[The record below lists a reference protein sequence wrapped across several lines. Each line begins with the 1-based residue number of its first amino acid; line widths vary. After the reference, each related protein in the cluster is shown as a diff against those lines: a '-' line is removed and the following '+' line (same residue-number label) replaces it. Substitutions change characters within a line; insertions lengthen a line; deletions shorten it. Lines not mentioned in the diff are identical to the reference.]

1 LNLQSIPIQDH
12 YRSDRNNLIQDFYI
26 PCLSETIL
34 YSRAV
39 GYFSSTSI
47 IAVSQGLAALI
58 EAGGQMRLIAS
69 PHLSSEDIKAIKK
82 GLRQREEVISSAIIK
97 EFETVSTDRLACL
110 SWLLSKSVLSLLC
123 QFPKIKLQ

>member
-1 LNLQSIPIQDH
+1 MSLPEIYIQDH
-12 YRSDRNNLIQDFYI
+12 YRSDRNNIIDDFYI

-58 EAGGQMRLIAS
+58 EAGGKMRLVAS
-69 PHLSSEDIKAIKK
+69 PYLSHEDIQAI
-82 GLRQREEVISSAIIK
+82 
-97 EFETVSTDRLACL
+97 
-110 SWLLSKSVLSLLC
+110 
-123 QFPKIKLQ
+123 FPI